1 MKMIPKYKVLYF
13 CTVILYS
20 PSKNFEAVD
29 LVNINFLGAA
39 FDAAALPYFY
49 PPQRKNLRTFAAPF
63 FPPRSKK
70 LKTYNSPPTPR
81 HETGKMCL

>member
-29 LVNINFLGAA
+29 LVNINILGAA

-49 PPQRKNLRTFAAPF
+49 PPQRKNLRTFAAF

-70 LKTYNSPPTPR
+70 LKTYNSPPPPR
-81 HETGKMCL
+81 HEPGKMCL

>member
-1 MKMIPKYKVLYF
+1 MKMIQKYKVLYF

-39 FDAAALPYFY
+39 FDAAALPCFH
-49 PPQRKNLRTFAAPF
+49 PRREKICAHLQLF

-70 LKTYNSPPTPR
+70 LKTYNSPPPR